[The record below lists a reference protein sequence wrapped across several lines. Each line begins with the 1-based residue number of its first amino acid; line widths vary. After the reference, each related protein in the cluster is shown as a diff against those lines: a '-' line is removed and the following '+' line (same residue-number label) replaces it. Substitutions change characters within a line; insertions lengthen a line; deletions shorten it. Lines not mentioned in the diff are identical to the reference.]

1 MKDEIFLLNVLFC
14 FLSIGLVIRML
25 QFLDK
30 SLEHSEHTY
39 LDFFAAELS
48 DCISRLCSHDSNRE
62 YVRNLI
68 VFTSIIMVLI

>member
-1 MKDEIFLLNVLFC
+1 MFWFW
-14 FLSIGLVIRML
+14 SIGLVIRML

-62 YVRNLI
+62 YVRILI
-68 VFTSIIMVLI
+68 VFTSIIMAVI